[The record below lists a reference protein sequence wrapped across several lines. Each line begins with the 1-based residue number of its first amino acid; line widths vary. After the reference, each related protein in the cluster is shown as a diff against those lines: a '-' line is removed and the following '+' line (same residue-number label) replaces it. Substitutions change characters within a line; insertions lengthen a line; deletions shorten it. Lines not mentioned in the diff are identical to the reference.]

1 MAEKKDVKVKVDAKV
16 KVIESIEKM
25 SVLELSELIKG
36 LEEKFGVKAAPVA
49 VASAPAAAAASAD
62 EKPAE
67 EKVEF
72 DVFLK
77 SFEDKKIPV
86 IKSVREVTDLGLKE
100 AKELVEG
107 APCVVKAK
115 VSKDEAEAIAK
126 RIVAAGGICEVK

>member
-1 MAEKKDVKVKVDAKV
+1 MAEKKDAKV
-16 KVIESIEKM
+16 KVIETIEKM

-36 LEEKFGVKAAPVA
+36 LEERFGVKAAPVA
-49 VASAPAAAAASAD
+49 VASAPVTTSTASAD
-62 EKPAE
+62 EKPVE

-126 RIVAAGGICEVK
+126 RIIAAGGICEVK

>member
-1 MAEKKDVKVKVDAKV
+1 MAEKKDAKV
-16 KVIESIEKM
+16 KVIETIEKM

-36 LEEKFGVKAAPVA
+36 LEERFGVKAAPVA
-49 VASAPAAAAASAD
+49 VASAPVTTSTASAD
-62 EKPAE
+62 EKPVE

-115 VSKDEAEAIAK
+115 VSKDEAEAIVK